1 MTTDPGAIQKS
12 ADFVR
17 AFMMGFEVEVQ
28 LLVETKLAVIMCT
41 CTMFDCLCLNLTIQF
56 DFANN

>member
-28 LLVETKLAVIMCT
+28 LLVETKLAVMYVYVY
-41 CTMFDCLCLNLTIQF
+41 DV
-56 DFANN
+56 